1 MANHALLSASAAY
14 RWSVCT
20 PSALLN
26 KDIEDI
32 QSTYAEEGT
41 EAHQVCEYLVR
52 KEYGP
57 KMRDPTKKLK
67 HYNSEMQ
74 ECADTYKGKIDEI
87 VAEVKQVDPQPTIL
101 VEQRVDCSPWIP
113 GGFGTADCIVLAEGT
128 THICDYKHG
137 AGILVN
143 AEDNMQMKCYA
154 LGVLHM
160 FGEIVNIENICMHII
175 QPRKDNISSWT
186 TSVTELLDWGENY
199 LKPRAQLAMK
209 GEGDFVSGPHCQFCK
224 VKATC
229 RKRAEDNLAM
239 AKYDF
244 QMPDL
249 LDDTEIA
256 VILDKVDDLVSW
268 AGDVKDFALSQALK
282 GTKYPGYKVVAGRS
296 TRKFTDEEA
305 VAKAVTEAGFNPFEQ
320 RLLGITAMTTLL
332 GKTKFEELLS
342 DYIEKPAG
350 KPVLVSIN
358 DKRPEINSALE
369 DFGGQYYEDKSY
381 NRC

>member
-1 MANHALLSASAAY
+1 MAKHALLSASAAY
-14 RWSVCT
+14 RWTTCT

-26 KDIEDI
+26 KDIADTP
-32 QSTYAEEGT
+32 STYAQEGS
-41 EAHQVCEYLVR
+41 EAHELCEYLIR

-57 KMRDPTKKLK
+57 KKRDPTKKLTY
-67 HYNSEMQ
+67 YNQEMQ
-74 ECADTYKGKIDEI
+74 ESAEI
-87 VAEVKQVDPQPTIL
+87 YLNAINEIMAEVKKTDASPTIY
-101 VEQRVDCSPWIP
+101 VEQRVDFSPWVP
-113 GGFGTADCIVLAEGT
+113 DGFGTADCIILAEGT
-128 THICDYKHG
+128 THICDFKYG
-137 AGILVN
+137 AGILVE
-143 AEDNMQMKCYA
+143 AEDNIQMKCYA
-154 LGVLHM
+154 LGVLSM
-160 FGEIVNIENICMHII
+160 FGSLVDIQEITMHII

-186 TSVTELLDWGENY
+186 VSTEELLNWADHY
-199 LKPRAQLAMK
+199 LKPRAEMAIK

-369 DFGGQYYEDKSY
+369 DFGGQ
-381 NRC
+381 